1 MEKIRLDNLMAEK
14 GMVESRSLAQK
25 LIMAGQVKVNGNL
38 ALKPSD
44 TVSTIDEITIDF
56 GPRYVSRGGDKLEA
70 ALHAFSQPNLAGKI
84 CADLGASTGGF
95 TDCMLQHGAIKV
107 YAVDV
112 GQGILH
118 WRLRN
123 DPRVVVLEKCNARNL
138 TSLPEKID
146 LITADLSFISS
157 LVLLPVFH
165 RLLDDDEGKVILL
178 VKPQFEAGREEA
190 ARGKG
195 VIRDPK
201 IHRQVLEKV
210 IIGAREE
217 GFSILGLISSPLLGP
232 KGNREF
238 LLFRGVSGVGRAD
251 FDVLIHGALRSA
263 EEKDEK

>member
-1 MEKIRLDNLMAEK
+1 M
-14 GMVESRSLAQK
+14 
-25 LIMAGQVKVNGNL
+25 
-38 ALKPSD
+38 
-44 TVSTIDEITIDF
+44 
-56 GPRYVSRGGDKLEA
+56 
-70 ALHAFSQPNLAGKI
+70 
-84 CADLGASTGGF
+84 
-95 TDCMLQHGAIKV
+95 
-107 YAVDV
+107 
-112 GQGILH
+112 
-118 WRLRN
+118 
-123 DPRVVVLEKCNARNL
+123 EKCNARNL
-138 TSLPEKID
+138 IELPEKID

-178 VKPQFEAGREEA
+178 VKPQFEAGREAA

-210 IIGAREE
+210 IISAREE

-238 LLFRGVSGVGRAD
+238 LLLLGVSGAGRAD
-251 FDVLIHGALRSA
+251 FQVLIHDALRSA

>member
-1 MEKIRLDNLMAEK
+1 MEKIRLDILMAEK
-14 GMVESRSLAQK
+14 GMVESRTLAQK
-25 LIMAGQVKVNGNL
+25 LVMAGQVKVNGKL
-38 ALKPSD
+38 ALKSSD
-44 TVSTIDEITIDF
+44 TVSTIDEITIDY
-56 GPRYVSRGGDKLEA
+56 GPRYVSRGGDKLDA
-70 ALHAFSQPNLAGKI
+70 ALHAFSLLSLTGKI

-95 TDCMLQHGAIKV
+95 TDCMLQHGAVKV

-118 WRLRN
+118 WQLRN
-123 DPRVVVLEKCNARNL
+123 DSRVVVLEKSNARNL

-165 RLLDDDEGKVILL
+165 RLLDSNEGKVILL
-178 VKPQFEAGREEA
+178 VKPQFEAGREAA

-232 KGNREF
+232 KGNKEF
-238 LLFRGVSGVGRAD
+238 LLFLGMSGGGKVD
-251 FDVLIHGALRSA
+251 FDVLIHDALQSA